1 MPDEEKIEPSE
12 DVETEAPEEESA
24 DDEVSEE
31 FFPENEPS
39 EDEEEAKEE
48 FDIQDPGEPEEDP
61 EDDEEEVPEQDDDEI
76 LEDDDDPA
84 GEADPEPA
92 GEQVGISP
100 ELSERAAGVGVTEE
114 DLDLFASPEALE
126 QYVARREQ
134 QDDVEAAPAV
144 VEKQQEYTVTLDP
157 ELYDEEIISE
167 FSSLA
172 KHLTG
177 EMEQVRAAHAQV
189 LSHLD
194 DEQQRAFVSRMDAR
208 FASMPDELRS
218 VFGTGSF
225 DELDPNGPEMK
236 ARAEVVDMFNT
247 LADKYPS
254 QSEDVAWNRSLS
266 ALHGEAM
273 TKTER
278 SKIRSSIRSQ
288 RAVANRPTQRESSGN
303 LTPQESAVAA
313 VAEKMSD
320 F

>member
-1 MPDEEKIEPSE
+1 M
-12 DVETEAPEEESA
+12 
-24 DDEVSEE
+24 
-31 FFPENEPS
+31 
-39 EDEEEAKEE
+39 
-48 FDIQDPGEPEEDP
+48 
-61 EDDEEEVPEQDDDEI
+61 
-76 LEDDDDPA
+76 
-84 GEADPEPA
+84 
-92 GEQVGISP
+92 GISP

-254 QSEDVAWNRSLS
+254 QSEDGAWNRSLS

-303 LTPQESAVAA
+303 MSPQESAVAA